1 MTVSPSP
8 ITLSKPPS
16 SELIIYPYQGVG
28 QIRFGMTREEVRSL
42 LGEPS
47 AIFYK
52 GLNTKSPT
60 DAYDNIGVHI
70 YYHYPSGYCEALE
83 FFEPAQLLLTE
94 KSLFELSFTNLREW
108 LSSQDA
114 ELEIDDEGLTCFK
127 YGLGLYAPEWK
138 EDANLPVQ
146 GILVFNDRNYYNQ

>member
-8 ITLSKPPS
+8 IALSKPRS
-16 SELIIYPYQGVG
+16 SELIICPYQSVG

-47 AIFYK
+47 ATFYK
-52 GLNTKSPT
+52 GLNTESPT
-60 DAYDNIGVHI
+60 DAYDHVGVHV
-70 YYHYPSGYCEALE
+70 YYAHPSGYCEALE
-83 FFEPAQLLLTE
+83 FFEPAQLLLAE
-94 KSLFELSFTNLREW
+94 KPLFQLSFVQLKEW
-108 LSSQDA
+108 LSSQDS